1 MKTRT
6 TRASRGFT
14 LLELVIVLVI
24 LGTIMAFV
32 GPKIFQQMGKAN
44 SATAKIMIQ
53 DVAGKL
59 ELFRLEVG
67 RYPTAQEGLQALVKQ
82 PPGVDKWAGPYL
94 KDTDLKDPWGND
106 FKYNQPGSGKP
117 YDLISLGADNQ
128 PGGEGENRDITN

>member
-1 MKTRT
+1 MGKTDIRT
-6 TRASRGFT
+6 ARGFT

-32 GPKIFQQMGKAN
+32 GPKIFQGMGKAN

-53 DVAGKL
+53 DIAGKI
-59 ELFRLEVG
+59 EIFRLEVG

-106 FKYNQPGSGKP
+106 FRYNQPGTGKP
-117 YDLISLGADNQ
+117 YDVISLGADNQ
-128 PGGEGENRDITN
+128 PGGEGENRDVGN

>member
-1 MKTRT
+1 MKTR
-6 TRASRGFT
+6 RHPNARGFT

-32 GPKIFQQMGKAN
+32 GPKIFQGMGKAN

-53 DVAGKL
+53 DIAGKL
-59 ELFRLEVG
+59 EIFRLEVG

-94 KDTDLKDPWGND
+94 KDSDLKDPWGNE
-106 FKYNQPGSGKP
+106 FKYNVPGTGKP
-117 YDLISLGADNQ
+117 YDIISLGADNQ
-128 PGGEGENRDITN
+128 PGGEGENRDVTN

>member
-1 MKTRT
+1 MKKTSTRT
-6 TRASRGFT
+6 ARGFT

-32 GPKIFQQMGKAN
+32 GPKIFQGMGKAN

-53 DVAGKL
+53 DIAGKL

-94 KDTDLKDPWGND
+94 KDSDLKDPWGNE
-106 FKYNQPGSGKP
+106 FKYNQPGNGKP

>member
-1 MKTRT
+1 MKTKT

-106 FKYNQPGSGKP
+106 FKYNQPGNGKP

>member
-6 TRASRGFT
+6 TRAARGFT

-67 RYPTAQEGLQALVKQ
+67 RYPTAQEGLQSLVKQ

-106 FKYNQPGSGKP
+106 FKYNQPGNGKP

>member
-1 MKTRT
+1 MKRKN
-6 TRASRGFT
+6 TRAARGFT

-106 FKYNQPGSGKP
+106 FKYNQPGNGKP

>member
-1 MKTRT
+1 MKRKN
-6 TRASRGFT
+6 TRAARGFT

-53 DVAGKL
+53 DIAGKL
-59 ELFRLEVG
+59 EIFRLEVG
-67 RYPTAQEGLQALVKQ
+67 RYPTSQEGLQALVKQ

-94 KDTDLKDPWGND
+94 KDTDLKDPWGNE
-106 FKYNQPGSGKP
+106 FKYNQPGNGKP
-117 YDLISLGADNQ
+117 YDIISLGADNQ

>member
-6 TRASRGFT
+6 TRAARGFT

-67 RYPTAQEGLQALVKQ
+67 RYPTSQEGLQALVKQ

-106 FKYNQPGSGKP
+106 FKYNQPGNGKP

>member
-6 TRASRGFT
+6 TRAARGFT

-67 RYPTAQEGLQALVKQ
+67 RYPTSQEGLQALVKQ

-94 KDTDLKDPWGND
+94 KETDIKDPWGND
-106 FKYNQPGSGKP
+106 FKYNQPGNGKP

>member
-6 TRASRGFT
+6 TRAARGFT

-106 FKYNQPGSGKP
+106 FKYNQPGNGKP
-117 YDLISLGADNQ
+117 YDLISLGLDNQ

>member
-6 TRASRGFT
+6 TRAARGFT
-14 LLELVIVLVI
+14 LLKLVIVLVI

-94 KDTDLKDPWGND
+94 KETDLKDPWGND
-106 FKYNQPGSGKP
+106 FKYNQPGNGKP

>member
-6 TRASRGFT
+6 TRAARGFT

-106 FKYNQPGSGKP
+106 FKYNQPGNGKP

>member
-1 MKTRT
+1 MKTKT